1 MSPAEKIRRL
11 HRLYAVSSGI
21 NEAIVRVPDERQL
34 YEEACRIA
42 VERGGF
48 LMAWVGRNE
57 PVQARLV
64 PVARWGRDD
73 GYVDAIRISTDPLY
87 REGLGP
93 GGTAFRTAAPAVCND
108 IEADGEFFA
117 FRTEALARGF
127 RSCAA
132 FPLKL
137 EGLPVAVFFVYASEP
152 MYFDDDEL
160 TLLASLADNFSFA
173 MESREKDAQRQRME
187 NALRASEAR
196 LRAVIDNEP
205 ECVKSVATDGTL
217 LEINRAGLN
226 MIDAPAAGLV
236 VGRMVLDFIHPED
249 REAWRRLHESIVA
262 GGTGRLQM
270 RAIGLRGKMLWMDTH
285 AAPLRAEDGSVASV
299 LYVTR
304 DVTQQ
309 RASFEQLQRK
319 QALLS
324 MASRLGR
331 IGAWEVDLLTRTVTW
346 SEELA
351 VIVGMPAGYS
361 PSVEEAMAFC
371 AAEYRDAVVTAFDEC
386 VSHGTPF
393 DMELEIVDARG
404 RRLSVR
410 SIGEAVRD
418 ATGSI
423 PRIQGAFQD
432 ITDRKVA
439 EDEIHQLAERLTT
452 TLESITDALVTV
464 DADWR
469 FTYVNR
475 EAERVLRRSRADL
488 LGTHMWEEFPQGRG
502 TTFEA
507 AYTQAL
513 AEGRTVELEEF
524 YPPLDTW
531 LEIRAYPAR
540 QGGLTVY
547 FRDVGERRATQAE
560 ILRLNAELE
569 QRVRHRTAQLE
580 MANQELQAFSY
591 SVAHDLRAPL
601 AAIGGFG
608 HALDKEITASAS
620 DKARHYLSR
629 MREGASRT
637 SEMID
642 ALLSLAQLSRAELRW
657 ESVDLSAM
665 ARAAAQTCREH
676 APPRE
681 ADIFIQEG
689 MAAHGDPRLLQLVLD
704 NLLANAWKFTAHAV
718 RTEIS
723 VQTIDGPEGETVF
736 CVIDNGVGFEMA
748 YARNLFGAFQRLH
761 PQSEFPGSGIGLANV
776 RRIISRHSGR
786 IWAHSRP
793 GEGASFYFALG
804 DEPA

>member
-1 MSPAEKIRRL
+1 MSPAEKIKRL
-11 HRLYAVSSGI
+11 NRLYAVSSGI

-48 LMAWVGRNE
+48 LMAWVGRDE
-57 PVQARLV
+57 PSQARLM
-64 PVARWGRDD
+64 PVARWGSDD
-73 GYVDAIRISTDPLY
+73 GYVDAIRISTDPHY

-93 GGTAFRTAAPAVCND
+93 GGTAFRTGAPSVCND
-108 IEADGEFFA
+108 IQADHEFFA
-117 FRTEALARGF
+117 FWKEALARGF

-137 EGLPVAVFFVYASEP
+137 DGQPVAVFFVYAGEP
-152 MYFDDDEL
+152 MYFDEDEIA
-160 TLLASLADNFSFA
+160 LLASLAENFSFA
-173 MESREKDAQRQRME
+173 IASREKDAHRRRVE
-187 NALRASEAR
+187 NALRVSEAR

-205 ECVKSVATDGTL
+205 ECVKLVATDGTL
-217 LEINRAGLN
+217 IDINRAGLE
-226 MIDAPAAGLV
+226 MIEAPALGTVAGH
-236 VGRMVLDFIHPED
+236 MVSEFIHPQD
-249 REAWRRLHESIVA
+249 RQAWLQLHHSVA
-262 GGTGRLQM
+262 GGGSGRLQM
-270 RAIGLRGKMLWMDTH
+270 RAIGLKGKQLWMDTH
-285 AAPLRAEDGSVASV
+285 AAPLRAQDGSVESV

-309 RASFEQLQRK
+309 RASLEQLQHK

-331 IGAWEVDLLTRTVTW
+331 IGAWEVDLPTRTVTW
-346 SEELA
+346 SDELA
-351 VIVGMPAGYS
+351 VIVGMPPSYS

-371 AAEYRDAVVTAFDEC
+371 AAEYRDAVAAAFDEC
-386 VSHGTPF
+386 VGRGTPF
-393 DMELEIVDARG
+393 DMELEIVDVRG

-418 ATGSI
+418 ASGAI
-423 PRIQGAFQD
+423 ARVQGAFQD
-432 ITDRKVA
+432 TTDRKIA
-439 EDEIHQLAERLTT
+439 EAEIHQLAERLTT

-469 FTYVNR
+469 FTYVNH
-475 EAERVLRRSRADL
+475 EAERVLRRSRAEL
-488 LGTHMWEEFPQGRG
+488 LGTNMWEEFPQGRG
-502 TTFEA
+502 TSFEA
-507 AYTQAL
+507 AYNLAL
-513 AEGRTVELEEF
+513 QEGRTVELQEF

-531 LEIRAYPAR
+531 LEIRAYPSR

-547 FRDVGERRATQAE
+547 FRDVGERRAAQDE

-569 QRVRHRTAQLE
+569 LRVRHRTAQLE

-608 HALDKEITASAS
+608 HALEKEMSAGAS
-620 DKARHYLSR
+620 DKARHYLNR

-665 ARAAAQTCREH
+665 ARTALQTCCENTAARET
-676 APPRE
+676 
-681 ADIFIQEG
+681 DFYVQEG
-689 MAAHGDPRLLQLVLD
+689 MAAQGDPRLLQLVLD
-704 NLLANAWKFTAHAV
+704 NLLANAWKFTALAA
-718 RTEIS
+718 RTEIA
-723 VQTIDGPEGETVF
+723 VEAIEGPEGETVF
-736 CVIDNGVGFEMA
+736 CVRDNGVGFEMA

-793 GEGASFYFALG
+793 GEGASFYFTLG